1 MTGGMTGAG
10 MTGSGMTGGAGQ
22 QGSADVAREQQVT
35 PVWEREFHVGSAAET
50 QALAVRL
57 GRILRAGDLVVLS
70 GELGAGKT
78 TFTQGLGEG
87 LGVRPGIISPTFVLV
102 RSHPSMNGGPDLVH
116 VDAYRLESEG
126 EIDDI
131 DLENTLD
138 EAVTV
143 VEWGRG
149 RVEHLS
155 DSWLDISL
163 VRPTGADLVN
173 RTAEGAT
180 TATPA
185 AAAAAAGGG
194 PAPGPVAGT
203 AEGAAGTQAGTGV
216 VLDFEESDDGE
227 PRLIRMAAY
236 GPRWAAYIFA

>member
-1 MTGGMTGAG
+1 MSGV
-10 MTGSGMTGGAGQ
+10 GMTGGGVTGGGQ
-22 QGSADVAREQQVT
+22 PGAADVAPEQQAT

-50 QALAVRL
+50 QELAARL

-163 VRPTGADLVN
+163 VRPTGADLMN
-173 RTAEGAT
+173 RPAEGA
-180 TATPA
+180 
-185 AAAAAAGGG
+185 
-194 PAPGPVAGT
+194 APGPVAGTVAGT
-203 AEGAAGTQAGTGV
+203 AEGAAGTQASTGV
-216 VLDFEESDDGE
+216 VLDFEEPDDGE